1 MRINQK
7 DNRKFMKI
15 GYYIKNSPD
24 REIIGSGAFPTLE
37 DAVTTFAQLKN
48 LPIDTFLGM
57 FSVVMLKK

>member
-1 MRINQK
+1 
-7 DNRKFMKI
+7 MKI